1 MGDIR
6 AIGLQPRRK
15 AGLARRTLSRPQSAP
30 QLRTKPKT
38 KKKKNRSAI
47 VTTRRTS
54 IKICLPPTAWPRVG
68 RENSP
73 DDCVGQK
80 KSLEPKPVFV
90 RLQRPTSAQS
100 GLDKKSKYII
110 LDHPGSEFNFKLK
123 DTEKVEA
130 KPHVHSKP
138 SSSRKSHFN
147 FEDRIRPRMK
157 KSQSARKSKTSPMNL
172 FGKLRGSKVK
182 QKALA
187 ALPSPLT
194 IKRLCNQ
201 KTISLRQL
209 ENATAKRQDSRPATT
224 RPRKRLTYQPSS
236 MMSEH
241 SLKLYQRR
249 NFFKIGQTRPFI

>member
-15 AGLARRTLSRPQSAP
+15 AALACPRLSRPQSAP
-30 QLRTKPKT
+30 QLRDEP
-38 KKKKNRSAI
+38 KKKKRQPSAT
-47 VTTRRTS
+47 VKKSRTS

-80 KSLEPKPVFV
+80 KSIEPKPVFL

-110 LDHPGSEFNFKLK
+110 LDKPGNEFTFKLWEK
-123 DTEKVEA
+123 EKVEA
-130 KPHVHSKP
+130 EPHLHSRP
-138 SSSRKSHFN
+138 SSSRLTHFN
-147 FEDRIRPRMK
+147 FEDRIRSRMK
-157 KSQSARKSKTSPMNL
+157 KSQSAKINKTSPMNL

-187 ALPSPLT
+187 ALPNPLT
-194 IKRLCNQ
+194 IKRLCKQ
-201 KTISLRQL
+201 KTISMRQL
-209 ENATAKRQDSRPATT
+209 ENATAKRQDSRPVNT
-224 RPRKRLTYQPSS
+224 RSRRRLTYQPSS
-236 MMSEH
+236 MMSEQ
-241 SLKLYQRR
+241 SLNAYRRR
-249 NFFKIGQTRPFI
+249 NFFKIGQTRPW